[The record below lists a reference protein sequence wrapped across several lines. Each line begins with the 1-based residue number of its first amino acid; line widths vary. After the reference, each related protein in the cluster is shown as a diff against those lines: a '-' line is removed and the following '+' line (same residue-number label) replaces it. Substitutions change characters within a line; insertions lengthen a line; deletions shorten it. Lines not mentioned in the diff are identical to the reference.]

1 MKKTIQNV
9 DTVESYTLINKNEK
23 FNSNIVVADASV
35 RPKDQNKYN
44 LKTFEKFES
53 DVVGVGVPK
62 GITDLYSHV
71 RSNNSE
77 MPDDQNAKNKHINKI
92 KLNNQ
97 ISNLKHLTSDSA
109 ITLIALIITIIVLL
123 ILAGVTLNMVIGESG
138 IFEKA
143 KIASEETNRSQA
155 LEQVKLKVLEVS
167 ADKNGEAT
175 LDDIEEAFSKD
186 SNTSNL
192 TKTDTEIRLKY
203 NGIGVIIDEKFNVSY
218 DDAGNDEDN
227 DNNGDKIISYKAN
240 STHNKLGD
248 VKTELYD
255 LSGNSNNATLNN
267 TKLNDDKNG
276 IIFSSNNKSYAQ
288 IDLNSEVTFP
298 CTYEFDMSTT
308 IKTKSIVFIEPMS
321 KTTFGIWNDYFI
333 LTVGEYSNTISMPT
347 DFFDGAKK
355 HIIIE
360 YKSLTDFEVYINGI
374 KMNKNT
380 STNCFDEGIGNNLYF
395 GRREQGNYFDGTI
408 YSFKIYNRL
417 FNEDEV
423 TETDNR
429 ENLILEY
436 DLSKDKKYR
445 SSLLELKD
453 NSNNNESAICN
464 DILVTND
471 KLGMIFNGKTS
482 YVTINLK
489 DRIEFPCTYEVNL
502 KTTVKANNA
511 IIFLEPKSNLA
522 FGIWNDYFIMTANEY
537 SNTITIP
544 TDFYDGNLKHI
555 VIEYKSLT
563 DFDVYINGVKMLKNT
578 STDGFTAGIG
588 DTPYLGRRGQG
599 NYFNGTIYSFD
610 IYNKILSEQEIKNN
624 YNKSKKNYE

>member
-1 MKKTIQNV
+1 M
-9 DTVESYTLINKNEK
+9 NKPM
-23 FNSNIVVADASV
+23 SNI
-35 RPKDQNKYN
+35 P
-44 LKTFEKFES
+44 T
-53 DVVGVGVPK
+53 
-62 GITDLYSHV
+62 
-71 RSNNSE
+71 SN
-77 MPDDQNAKNKHINKI
+77 
-92 KLNNQ
+92 
-97 ISNLKHLTSDSA
+97 SA
-109 ITLIALIITIIVLL
+109 ITLIALIITIIILL
-123 ILAGVTLNMVIGESG
+123 ILSGVTLSMVMGESG
-138 IFEKA
+138 IFGKA
-143 KIASEETNRSQA
+143 KVASEESNRSQA
-155 LEQVKLKVLEVS
+155 LEQVKLKVLEVN

-175 LDDIEEAFSKD
+175 LDDIGGAFSKD

-203 NGIGVIIDEKFNVSY
+203 NGIGFIIDEKLKVSY
-218 DDAGNDEDN
+218 DDAGN

-240 STHNKLGD
+240 SIDNKLED

-255 LSGNSNNATLNN
+255 LSGNNNNATLNN

-288 IDLNSEVTFP
+288 IDLNSEITFP
-298 CTYEFDMSTT
+298 CTYEFDISTT

-333 LTVGEYSNTISMPT
+333 LTVDEYSNTISMPT

-395 GRREQGNYFDGTI
+395 GRRKQGNYFDGTI

-417 FNEDEV
+417 FSENEV
-423 TETDNR
+423 NATDNR
-429 ENLILEY
+429 EDLILEY

-445 SSLLELKD
+445 DSLLELKD
-453 NSNNNESAICN
+453 NSNNNDSAICN

-471 KLGMIFNGKTS
+471 KSGMIFNGETS
-482 YVTINLK
+482 YTKINLK
-489 DRIEFPCTYEVNL
+489 DNIEFPCTYEVNL
-502 KTTVKANNA
+502 KTTVKANDA
-511 IIFLEPKSNLA
+511 IIFLEPKSNVA

-563 DFDVYINGVKMLKNT
+563 DFDVYINGAKMVKNT

-588 DTPYLGRRGQG
+588 DIPYLGRREQG
-599 NYFNGTIYSFD
+599 DYFNGTIYSFD
-610 IYNKILSEQEIKNN
+610 IYNKILSEQEIENN
-624 YNKSKKNYE
+624 YNKAKENYE